1 MRKALFLVVTCMA
14 LITNAQKTIPLYSG
28 AAPGSES
35 WTWQEQEFKVDNNTY
50 VVDVSKPSLVAYV
63 PSKPNGTAIIVAPGG
78 AFHALALDL
87 EATPLGKRF
96 NEKGIT
102 VFVLKYR
109 LVHDDP
115 AHPENALMTL

>member
-1 MRKALFLVVTCMA
+1 MRHVLFLAALCMA

-28 AAPGSES
+28 VAPGSES
-35 WTWQEQEFKVDNNTY
+35 WTWQEQEFKVENKTY

-78 AFHALALDL
+78 AFHALALDI
-87 EATPLGKRF
+87 EAIPLAKKF

-102 VFVLKYR
+102 AFVLKYR
-109 LVHDDP
+109 L
-115 AHPENALMTL
+115 